1 MPIGYRPHPDVGFP
15 PKSPEDKRE
24 EYMEQIVE
32 HPFIAGA
39 PDDKSRWEAAR
50 VLVMMELRDNK
61 E

>member
-1 MPIGYRPHPDVGFP
+1 
-15 PKSPEDKRE
+15 
-24 EYMEQIVE
+24 MEQIVE